1 MRAFLTRLKASGIA
15 PDQVITDGSAL
26 YPTSLAHV
34 WPHAAH
40 QRCLFHETRAVTDA
54 VARVYRSVRNAL
66 PTPPRTSP
74 QVSAA
79 LADQRQATADLR
91 GRPRKQAP
99 ADEATDAAAQQ
110 WRWRQAREQVL
121 RQEVRTL
128 KQRGVSGRGIARQTG
143 LDRTT
148 VAKWL
153 ATDPGDGAAAS
164 DEATLADAPAGA
176 AVAPAPAVPQP
187 APPGPP
193 APWNA
198 WSTVRQ
204 AGADLGRCRFL
215 LLKRPAHLTA
225 EEHTRLATLLA
236 SPLGAPLPV
245 ARDFLVDWYAI
256 WHDAAGQRRSLV
268 DATARWQQWRGQP
281 TYQAVPPLRRVQQK
295 IDEARFIKLR
305 QFLREPHWEATNN
318 GAERMG
324 RAFRHQQAPHFTLRT
339 TSTLEDDLKAEAF
352 RRKEAGET
360 STGAAARRCT
370 RGRKP
375 RPAAVALAA

>member
-1 MRAFLTRLKASGIA
+1 M
-15 PDQVITDGSAL
+15 
-26 YPTSLAHV
+26 
-34 WPHAAH
+34 
-40 QRCLFHETRAVTDA
+40 
-54 VARVYRSVRNAL
+54 
-66 PTPPRTSP
+66 
-74 QVSAA
+74 
-79 LADQRQATADLR
+79 
-91 GRPRKQAP
+91 
-99 ADEATDAAAQQ
+99 
-110 WRWRQAREQVL
+110 L